1 MFNAGLDNFV
11 FGDKNNPV
19 TFKLFDNDGNVLNE
33 NLVNVPYTEKGH
45 ALNYEALK
53 GVTVLT
59 IKAYIPGYEN
69 GLPLYLD
76 IQSRNI
82 EKVSVGNY
90 KFDKNGTLIGT
101 EYLDGV
107 YFVDP
112 YNSATFMLP
121 SEVSVK
127 FRENTD
133 YTTQKVAG
141 WEIIGDDGNPVS
153 LESDKNFYV
162 RNDYSD
168 AVSYGF
174 YRADGESY
182 KGKNYKLRG
191 YISLGRTST
200 GTAGRQYFTID
211 AIVLNLP
218 YEFIAVP

>member
-1 MFNAGLDNFV
+1 M
-11 FGDKNNPV
+11 
-19 TFKLFDNDGNVLNE
+19 
-33 NLVNVPYTEKGH
+33 
-45 ALNYEALK
+45 
-53 GVTVLT
+53 
-59 IKAYIPGYEN
+59 
-69 GLPLYLD
+69 PLYLD

-82 EKVSVGNY
+82 EIVSVGNY

-127 FRENTD
+127 FRENTE

-141 WEIIGDDGNPVS
+141 WEIIGDDGNTVS
-153 LESDKNFYV
+153 LETDKNFYV

-174 YRADGESY
+174 YRADGES
-182 KGKNYKLRG
+182 
-191 YISLGRTST
+191 
-200 GTAGRQYFTID
+200 
-211 AIVLNLP
+211 
-218 YEFIAVP
+218 